1 MLSGDGRSEP
11 RIAVLIA
18 GGRLAH
24 MLVNRLE
31 ARFGTLLVLK
41 EEPESKLAIVRRRAR
56 LIGWRQA
63 LGQMAF
69 GLLQRLV
76 QLRSAQRLAAIWHAH
91 GLNPEPPRSG
101 WQEIGSVDAP
111 ACRQAL
117 RQFRPDAVVVYGTRI
132 IRWRTLGALAAP
144 FINYHAGIN
153 PKYRGQNGAYW
164 ARSRADD
171 AHAGVTLHLVDEG
184 VDTGAVLYQAKV
196 TFARD
201 DNIATYQ
208 HRQMAVALPLLIRAV
223 EDALAGQLRP
233 RRVNLPSQ
241 QWFHPTLWG
250 YLKTGLLTHVW

>member
-1 MLSGDGRSEP
+1 MRRLPSGLA
-11 RIAVLIA
+11 AVPA
-18 GGRLAH
+18 RRGGRLRHAH
-24 MLVNRLE
+24 HQVAHIGR
-31 ARFGTLLVLK
+31 AGGTLY
-41 EEPESKLAIVRRRAR
+41 
-56 LIGWRQA
+56 
-63 LGQMAF
+63 
-69 GLLQRLV
+69 
-76 QLRSAQRLAAIWHAH
+76 QL
-91 GLNPEPPRSG
+91 P
-101 WQEIGSVDAP
+101 
-111 ACRQAL
+111 
-117 RQFRPDAVVVYGTRI
+117 
-132 IRWRTLGALAAP
+132 
-144 FINYHAGIN
+144 AGIN

-171 AHAGVTLHLVDEG
+171 AHAGVTVHLVDEG